1 MDKHVPTSGRLNHA
15 IANAVVRRHS
25 RTVGRGPTKAQA
37 FCRHNIIVVVIRDA
51 LTRAERSLV
60 AAGRQES
67 ARLFRDALQ
76 QTIRDDLVSEVEGLT
91 GRKVVAFMSASHFD
105 PDVSAQVFVLDEPVA
120 GEPPSP

>member
-1 MDKHVPTSGRLNHA
+1 M
-15 IANAVVRRHS
+15 
-25 RTVGRGPTKAQA
+25 GRGPTKAQA

-67 ARLFRDALQ
+67 ARRFRDALQ

-91 GRKVVAFMSASHFD
+91 GRKVVAFMSATHFD

-120 GEPPSP
+120 AEPPSP